1 MTLKDVQKL
10 PVLQTKAVARTAGDS
25 ETRNYVIDCL
35 LDFFGGYYGTVPEED
50 TEKNNQELARGEGRI
65 VARYP
70 RKGELE
76 RDLFLIAEFSE
87 SYPGADGNHVTM
99 MYADD
104 R

>member
-10 PVLQTKAVARTAGDS
+10 PVLQTAAIARSAGDP

-35 LDFFGGYYGTVPEED
+35 LDFFGGYYGTIPKED
-50 TEKNNQELARGEGRI
+50 TEKNNAELAQGEGRI

-70 RKGELE
+70 RKGKLD

-87 SYPGADGNHVTM
+87 AYPEMDGNHVTV
-99 MYADD
+99 MYADEY
-104 R
+104 